1 MFACPFHACRVALEA
16 EEGLRVGPSK
26 LCPVLTVVWRIC
38 VASTTT
44 LLYIAPLRRSKRG
57 ALWTCSSSRMR
68 RMYIHKLA
76 LKIHHR
82 VSATVSDK
90 RHRTITDLCS
100 CTCSAT
106 TRSGKWSNDSA
117 HWTSVVWL
125 ECSGRSDG
133 RACVSSCARLS
144 RSCQIKR

>member
-1 MFACPFHACRVALEA
+1 MGAEGKKCQSSHVLFMRVRRK
-16 EEGLRVGPSK
+16 RVCESAV
-26 LCPVLTVVWRIC
+26 LSCPVLAVVWRIC
-38 VASTTT
+38 VASTYSPRHY
-44 LLYIAPLRRSKRG
+44 LAPLRRSKRG

-68 RMYIHKLA
+68 AMHIRKLA
-76 LKIHHR
+76 MKIHHR
-82 VSATVSDK
+82 VSATISDK

-117 HWTSVVWL
+117 LWTSVVWL

-133 RACVSSCARLS
+133 
-144 RSCQIKR
+144 